1 MRAVIEK
8 ETALIMHEIV
18 LHFAVFVRNIHDRRQ
33 TVNVQYGCDKNA
45 FLYYTLINSL
55 NGR

>member
-18 LHFAVFVRNIHDRRQ
+18 LVILYSVVFVKNIRDLRL
-33 TVNVQYGCDKNA
+33 TVNVQYSCDNNA
-45 FLYYTLINSL
+45 FLYYTL
-55 NGR
+55 